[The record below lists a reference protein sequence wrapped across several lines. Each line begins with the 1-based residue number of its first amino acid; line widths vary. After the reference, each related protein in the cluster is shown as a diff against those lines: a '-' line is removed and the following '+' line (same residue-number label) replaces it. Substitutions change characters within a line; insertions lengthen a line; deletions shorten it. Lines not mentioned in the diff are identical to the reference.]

1 MLLPWNAVLTTFD
14 FFGKE
19 VENYTTDHTWAV
31 PATVY
36 PFGVNGLASV
46 TQIVV
51 LING

>member
-1 MLLPWNAVLTTFD
+1 MLLPWNAVLTTFA
-14 FFGKE
+14 FFGEE
-19 VENYTTDHTWAV
+19 VKGYTADNKWAI

-51 LING
+51 LIKG